1 MKKVST
7 LLFLVFLAGVAFT
20 QKATWPSSWYSAH
33 LKSISFLSDTLA
45 IIESGYFPK
54 AGECDS
60 LMGLRHIIC
69 TEQSQKN
76 GFYTQKEPVFY
87 QFQPS
92 YLLLSRSPQFD
103 SLTTVYLPVRWLND
117 QQFELTLNEPSFW
130 FPHKNT
136 TATESTLV
144 FTERKKELFTSRWN
158 SLLFNQLK
166 VFPDGSYQLAIDHKN
181 VKKGTLQKQVFNSI
195 DSLIRSSPFF
205 FEVLPEE
212 NQFHDVK
219 NAFRSYSTPVPA
231 DANSFNFQF
240 YTGNFMIQLRGY
252 APSFPAVI
260 SELIDS
266 LQHLETRLNTFLIF
280 TQHYQRID
288 VEDKNCLFW
297 YLEKP
302 IQHAEIPYDW
312 AQWAGK
318 VQRKIFVVASDTVLH
333 QQHFDYVFFV
343 SPEKN
348 NEMRIGSDGKPTKT
362 HYGTKS
368 HRKHVL
374 REIHRYL
381 KKTTVNH

>member
-1 MKKVST
+1 MRKISSVLFFV
-7 LLFLVFLAGVAFT
+7 LLVGVGFT
-20 QKATWPSSWYSAH
+20 QKAMWPSSWYSAH
-33 LKSISFLSDTLA
+33 LKSISFLSDSLA
-45 IIESGYFPK
+45 IIESGYFPE

-87 QFQPS
+87 QFQPT
-92 YLLLSRSPQFD
+92 YLLLSRSPQLD
-103 SLTTVYLPVRWLND
+103 SSTAVRLPVRWLND
-117 QQFELTLNEPSFW
+117 QQFELTLNQPSFW
-130 FPHKNT
+130 FPHQNT

-144 FTERKKELFTSRWN
+144 FTKRKKELFTSRWD

-205 FEVLPEE
+205 TKVLPEE

-231 DANSFNFQF
+231 DASSFNFQF
-240 YTGNFMIQLRGY
+240 YAGNFMIQLGGY
-252 APSFPAVI
+252 ASSYPAVI
-260 SELIDS
+260 SDVFDS
-266 LQHLETRLNTFLIF
+266 LNRVETLQNTFLIF
-280 TQHYQRID
+280 TQNHQRID
-288 VEDKNCLFW
+288 VEDQNCLFW
-297 YLEKP
+297 YLGKP

-318 VQRKIFVVASDTVLH
+318 VQRKVFVVASDTVLH

-343 SPEKN
+343 SPEKH
-348 NEMRIGSDGKPTKT
+348 NEISIGSDGKPFTT

-368 HRKHVL
+368 HRKQVL
-374 REIHRYL
+374 REIHRYFKR
-381 KKTTVNH
+381 KKRE